1 MTDEEYGDKIAS
13 IRSAILATSADNA
26 LDDLMLERS
35 MLAKENT
42 RLQTELDDLRLW
54 LLEA

>member
-42 RLQTELDDLRLW
+42 RL
-54 LLEA
+54 